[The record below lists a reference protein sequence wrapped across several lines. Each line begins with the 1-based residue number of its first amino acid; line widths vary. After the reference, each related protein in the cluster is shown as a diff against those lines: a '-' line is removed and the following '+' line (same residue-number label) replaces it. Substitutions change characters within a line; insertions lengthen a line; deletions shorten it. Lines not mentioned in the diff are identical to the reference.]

1 MFTKDLE
8 ELKSKETEMNNTLEG
23 INSRITD
30 VEKQMLP
37 GGQNG
42 GNHCCRTK
50 SRKQKDWEIDEN
62 RLRDIWD
69 NIKHTN
75 IHIKGSHQEKRKIK
89 DLIKYLK
96 K

>member
-1 MFTKDLE
+1 M
-8 ELKSKETEMNNTLEG
+8 
-23 INSRITD
+23 
-30 VEKQMLP
+30 
-37 GGQNG
+37 
-42 GNHCCRTK
+42 
-50 SRKQKDWEIDEN
+50 DEN

-75 IHIKGSHQEKRKIK
+75 IHIKGFQKEKRKTK